1 MRKLKDLFLISVVL
15 LLVSCSMSAKS
26 DKNETGGVAAQGEVV
41 VLNKAD
47 FLTKVY
53 NYEKNQSEWVYEGT
67 KPCIVDFYAD
77 WCGPCKKVS
86 PILKELA
93 GEYKNDIIIYKINVD
108 NEKELAAA
116 FGIQSI
122 PTLLFIPAKGNRRS
136 HRARFQRNSSLNRST
151 DSCWVKSNFQPRG
164 YIIPRGFNHKKRG
177 HLNEMSSFLFGIERI
192 IQRFLLRELLLQ
204 ERWLLLLQ
212 LPLLQ
217 QLLLIL
223 LSF

>member
-93 GEYKNDIIIYKINVD
+93 GEYKNDIVIYKINVD

-122 PTLLFIPAKGNRRS
+122 PTLLFIPAKGKPQIAQGALSKEQFVEQIN
-136 HRARFQRNSSLNRST
+136 
-151 DSCWVKSNFQPRG
+151 G
-164 YIIPRGFNHKKRG
+164 
-177 HLNEMSSFLFGIERI
+177 
-192 IQRFLLRELLLQ
+192 LLLGKK
-204 ERWLLLLQ
+204 
-212 LPLLQ
+212 
-217 QLLLIL
+217 
-223 LSF
+223 

>member
-26 DKNETGGVAAQGEVV
+26 DKNETGNVAAQGEVV

-53 NYEKNQSEWVYEGT
+53 NYEKNQTEWVYEGT

-122 PTLLFIPAKGNRRS
+122 PTLLIIPAKGKPQLAQGALSKEQFVEQIN
-136 HRARFQRNSSLNRST
+136 
-151 DSCWVKSNFQPRG
+151 G
-164 YIIPRGFNHKKRG
+164 
-177 HLNEMSSFLFGIERI
+177 
-192 IQRFLLRELLLQ
+192 FLLGKK
-204 ERWLLLLQ
+204 
-212 LPLLQ
+212 
-217 QLLLIL
+217 
-223 LSF
+223 

>member
-26 DKNETGGVAAQGEVV
+26 DKNETGNVAAQGEVV

-53 NYEKNQSEWVYEGT
+53 NYEKNQTEWVYEGT

-77 WCGPCKKVS
+77 WCGPCKKIS

-122 PTLLFIPAKGNRRS
+122 PPLLFIPAKGKPQLAQGALSKEQFVEQIN
-136 HRARFQRNSSLNRST
+136 
-151 DSCWVKSNFQPRG
+151 G
-164 YIIPRGFNHKKRG
+164 
-177 HLNEMSSFLFGIERI
+177 
-192 IQRFLLRELLLQ
+192 FLLGKK
-204 ERWLLLLQ
+204 
-212 LPLLQ
+212 
-217 QLLLIL
+217 
-223 LSF
+223 

>member
-1 MRKLKDLFLISVVL
+1 MLVLFLISVVL

-122 PTLLFIPAKGNRRS
+122 PTLLFIPAKGKPQIAQGALSKEQFVEQIN
-136 HRARFQRNSSLNRST
+136 
-151 DSCWVKSNFQPRG
+151 G
-164 YIIPRGFNHKKRG
+164 
-177 HLNEMSSFLFGIERI
+177 
-192 IQRFLLRELLLQ
+192 FLLGKK
-204 ERWLLLLQ
+204 
-212 LPLLQ
+212 
-217 QLLLIL
+217 
-223 LSF
+223 

>member
-26 DKNETGGVAAQGEVV
+26 DKNETEKVAAQGEVV
-41 VLNKAD
+41 VLDKAN

-53 NYEKNQSEWVYEGT
+53 NYEKNQSEWVYEGE

-77 WCGPCKKVS
+77 WCGPCKKVA

-122 PTLLFIPAKGNRRS
+122 PTLLFIPAKGKPQLAQGALSKEQFVEQIN
-136 HRARFQRNSSLNRST
+136 
-151 DSCWVKSNFQPRG
+151 G
-164 YIIPRGFNHKKRG
+164 
-177 HLNEMSSFLFGIERI
+177 
-192 IQRFLLRELLLQ
+192 FLLGKK
-204 ERWLLLLQ
+204 
-212 LPLLQ
+212 
-217 QLLLIL
+217 
-223 LSF
+223 